1 MKKFFDEFKE
11 FISRGNVMDM
21 AVGVIMG
28 TAFTAIVN
36 ALVKNILTPLLG
48 IVLNGVD
55 FSDLIIKV
63 GNAKV
68 EYGLFIQAIINFLL
82 ISLVIFCMV
91 KALNG
96 ARNKVIKKK
105 EEEGAQEEEEL
116 EASVVLLQEIRDLL
130 AKQNADTAAA
140 SEQDL
145 LKNKQFNKNLDSRQT
160 YNNQ

>member
-130 AKQNADTAAA
+130 AKQNAETAAA

-145 LKNKQFNKNLDSRQT
+145 LKK
-160 YNNQ
+160 

>member
-63 GNAKV
+63 GNVKV

-130 AKQNADTAAA
+130 AKQNAETAAA

-145 LKNKQFNKNLDSRQT
+145 LKK
-160 YNNQ
+160 

>member
-68 EYGLFIQAIINFLL
+68 EYGLFIQIGRAH
-82 ISLVIFCMV
+82 V
-91 KALNG
+91 
-96 ARNKVIKKK
+96 
-105 EEEGAQEEEEL
+105 
-116 EASVVLLQEIRDLL
+116 
-130 AKQNADTAAA
+130 
-140 SEQDL
+140 
-145 LKNKQFNKNLDSRQT
+145 
-160 YNNQ
+160 

>member
-145 LKNKQFNKNLDSRQT
+145 LKK
-160 YNNQ
+160 